1 MKKGNK
7 RRYNNRLRLLRQL
20 RRESIRRQ
28 TELTNQLQ
36 DMIHQRNVQ
45 LAELENRRREVIH
58 RRNVELIELESR
70 RRQVLRHIADAI
82 REDVSSHDISWEYI
96 YNLVL
101 SFL

>member
-1 MKKGNK
+1 M
-7 RRYNNRLRLLRQL
+7 
-20 RRESIRRQ
+20 
-28 TELTNQLQ
+28 
-36 DMIHQRNVQ
+36 
-45 LAELENRRREVIH
+45 IH

>member
-7 RRYNNRLRLLRQL
+7 RRYNNRLRLLRRL
-20 RRESIRRQ
+20 CRESIRRQ

-58 RRNVELIELESR
+58 CRNVELIELESR
-70 RRQVLRHIADAI
+70 RRQALRRIADAI
-82 REDVSSHDISWEYI
+82 REDVSNHDFNWEYI
-96 YNLVL
+96 YYLVL